1 MSLRSIVD
9 RRLYFLHYDS
19 SAVLSEAKADGQG
32 VVYLGHGICIQAAHF
47 FPQSAFVDGAD
58 LFEQYDGIF
67 GKATVFGVQLD
78 VGGKLGLLF
87 LACDSRRD
95 HSRAVPIA
103 NIILYNKYWTHAAL
117 L

>member
-1 MSLRSIVD
+1 MDRAWFTWDMEFASRLPIFSL
-9 RRLYFLHYDS
+9 
-19 SAVLSEAKADGQG
+19 
-32 VVYLGHGICIQAAHF
+32 
-47 FPQSAFVDGAD
+47 QSAFVDGAD

-67 GKATVFGVQLD
+67 RKATVFGVQLD
-78 VGGKLGLLF
+78 MGGKLGLLF

-103 NIILYNKYWTHAAL
+103 NIVLYNKYWTHAAL